1 MDYTFY
7 DLCCGTGA
15 LTLRLLDAPRSSPF
29 PMTGCKRAYAD
40 PILVAL
46 GAAGRRPANI
56 VMADCGPWGNFW
68 TVLAQERSGEQIAE
82 YIEYVLGAA
91 GAGVAVFDHLKT
103 EPVPS
108 DPVEQAAVFACL
120 QVANGRGRA
129 VQIKDGMWRTHGYA
143 HLSNL
148 AREKGF
154 PERLRPHRVAERVRG
169 LAAVDWPDVRVHTGD
184 LRTLDLAPQAGDVVA
199 LDPPYRDTL
208 GYGDRDLDRSEVL
221 YQGRML
227 AARGATVGI
236 CEKESLTDD
245 LPGWASQEV
254 KGKMW
259 QKRSMGK
266 SGEWITISPSL
277 DHFNLA

>member
-1 MDYTFY
+1 MAYTFY

-68 TVLAQERSGEQIAE
+68 TVLAQERLGVQIAE
-82 YIEYVLGAA
+82 YIEDVIGPVGEGAEL
-91 GAGVAVFDHLKT
+91 FDHLKT
-103 EPVPS
+103 EPVPA
-108 DPVEQAAVFACL
+108 DALGQAAVLACL

-129 VQIKDGMWRTHGYA
+129 VQINDGVWRTHGYG

-169 LAAVDWPDVRVHTGD
+169 LAAVDWPTVAVHTGD
-184 LRTLDLAPQAGDVVA
+184 LRTLNLAPQEGDVVV
-199 LDPPYRDTL
+199 LDPPYKDTL
-208 GYGDRDLDRSEVL
+208 GYGGLDLDRPEVL
-221 YQGRML
+221 YQGHML
-227 AARGATVGI
+227 AVRGATVGI
-236 CEKESLTDD
+236 CERESLAND
-245 LPGWASQEV
+245 LPGWVSHEV

-266 SGEWITISPSL
+266 GGEWITISPPL
-277 DHFNLA
+277 DHFIVA